1 MIIQYSGSKLPEYF
15 KPNDMESAANISS
28 RSLQYY
34 VIDRH
39 WASDLEFFRIET
51 AFLHRLLED
60 HFVPLCNQAHIA
72 ELTHAGM
79 KLYSL
84 EKEETVVAK
93 LLQDQLKQL
102 ELMAEDIIPED
113 ADDLAANQIR
123 LEAMVTKLI
132 NDYRTTKKEIFML
145 VGGVA
150 HQNKLIAEH

>member
-1 MIIQYSGSKLPEYF
+1 
-15 KPNDMESAANISS
+15 MESAANISS

-60 HFVPLCNQAHIA
+60 HFIPLCNQAHIA

-79 KLYSL
+79 RLYNL
-84 EKEETVVAK
+84 EKEETVADK
-93 LLQDQLKQL
+93 LLLDQLKHL

-113 ADDLAANQIR
+113 ADNLASNQVR
-123 LEAMVTKLI
+123 LEGMVTKLMA
-132 NDYRTTKKEIFML
+132 DYRNTKKEIFTL
-145 VGGVA
+145 ISGIS

>member
-1 MIIQYSGSKLPEYF
+1 
-15 KPNDMESAANISS
+15 MESAANISS

-60 HFVPLCNQAHIA
+60 HFIPLCNQAHIA
-72 ELTHAGM
+72 ELTHSGM

-84 EKEETVVAK
+84 EKEENVVNK
-93 LLQDQLKQL
+93 LLQDQLKYL
-102 ELMAEDIIPED
+102 ELIAGDIIPED
-113 ADDLAANQIR
+113 VDDLAANQIN
-123 LEAMVTKLI
+123 LEGMVANLM
-132 NDYRTTKKEIFML
+132 NDFRETKKDIFRL
-145 VGGVA
+145 VAGLT